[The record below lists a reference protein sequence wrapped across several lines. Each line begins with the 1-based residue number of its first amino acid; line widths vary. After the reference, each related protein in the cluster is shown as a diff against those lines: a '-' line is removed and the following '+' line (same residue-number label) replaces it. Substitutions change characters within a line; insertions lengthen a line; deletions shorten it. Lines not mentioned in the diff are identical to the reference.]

1 MPTGLFASVLRVPF
15 RDATGQVLVVCS
27 SALVLGTV
35 LQSSLFPRL
44 PHIAEEQHL
53 SPGVLALVAGAS
65 SVGIFVAAVPAGL
78 LVARYGARAV
88 LAAAAALLAL
98 SALVLVVDEGA
109 AGLISSRLA
118 QGVAGSMSW
127 GAAFPWVADVAPV
140 PRRARMLGTLIGAGT
155 VGGLVG
161 PVVPLVG
168 EAVGFGPVYAAIA
181 MASCV
186 VCVACLRL
194 PTPRREAAA
203 SPGETGRS
211 SYGVVLAGGWLV
223 VLAGVVVGLNQ
234 VLGALRLD
242 HVGASAAQI
251 AGVLVLATLG
261 QTLLGPVAGSITD
274 RYGAAWPITS
284 GLLLMAVV
292 LLAYTAP
299 TTTVVQAAVV
309 LLCMYATTVMWG
321 PAVALMSAA
330 ARAAGMTQGA
340 VFALANLA
348 WATGTFVGTGGGGAA
363 GRSGHES
370 ILVTAIACLVMATAG
385 GIAVTR
391 RRRRAVV
398 RLWST

>member
-1 MPTGLFASVLRVPF
+1 MPP
-15 RDATGQVLVVCS
+15 RDATARVLVVCS

-44 PHIAEEQHL
+44 PHIAQEQHL

-88 LAAAAALLAL
+88 LAAAAAVLAL
-98 SALVLVVDEGA
+98 SAVLLVVDEGA

-118 QGVAGSMSW
+118 QGIAGSMSW
-127 GAAFPWVADVAPV
+127 GAAFPWVADVAPAA
-140 PRRARMLGTLIGAGT
+140 RRARLLGTLIGAGT

-168 EAVGFGPVYAAIA
+168 EAVGFAPVYAGIA
-181 MASCV
+181 LASCV
-186 VCVACLRL
+186 VCLACLRL
-194 PTPRREAAA
+194 PPPPRHESARARGAA
-203 SPGETGRS
+203 GRS

-223 VLAGVVVGLNQ
+223 VLAGAVVGLNQ
-234 VLGALRLD
+234 VLGSLRLD

-261 QTLLGPVAGSITD
+261 QTLLGPVAGTITD
-274 RYGAAWPITS
+274 RYGAARPITT
-284 GLLLMAVV
+284 GLLLVAVV

-299 TTTVVQAAVV
+299 TTTVVQAVVV
-309 LLCMYATTVMWG
+309 LLCMYATTIMWG

-370 ILVTAIACLVMATAG
+370 TLVVAVAVTALVTGG
-385 GIAVTR
+385 GIVLVR
-391 RRRRAVV
+391 RRRV
-398 RLWST
+398 S

>member
-1 MPTGLFASVLRVPF
+1 MPS
-15 RDATGQVLVVCS
+15 RDATGRVLVVCS
-27 SALVLGTV
+27 AALVLGTV

-44 PHIAEEQHL
+44 PHIAEQQDL

-88 LAAAAALLAL
+88 LSGAAALLAV

-109 AGLISSRLA
+109 VGLISSRLA

-127 GAAFPWVADVAPV
+127 GAAFPWVADVAPAA
-140 PRRARMLGTLIGAGT
+140 RRARLLGTLIGAGT

-168 EAVGFGPVYAAIA
+168 EAVGFAPVYASIA
-181 MASCV
+181 FAACV
-186 VCVACLRL
+186 VCLACLRL
-194 PTPRREAAA
+194 PAPRHEEAGAPEE
-203 SPGETGRS
+203 SGRS
-211 SYGVVLAGGWLV
+211 SLGVVLGGGWLV

-234 VLGALRLD
+234 VLGSLRLD

-261 QTLLGPVAGSITD
+261 QTLLGPVAGAVTD
-274 RYGAAWPITS
+274 RYGAARPIVT
-284 GLLLMAVV
+284 GLVSMAMV
-292 LLAYTAP
+292 LLAYTTP
-299 TTTVVQAAVV
+299 TTTAVQAGVV

-330 ARAAGMTQGA
+330 ARAGGMTQGA
-340 VFALANLA
+340 VFSLANLA

-363 GRSGHES
+363 GRAGHDAA
-370 ILVTAIACLVMATAG
+370 LVAGIAFAALVTAG
-385 GIAVTR
+385 GIVLTR
-391 RRRRAVV
+391 LRRRAVALL
-398 RLWST
+398 RST